1 MKELIKVIS
10 KKLLLWSIVF
20 NTIYSIAD
28 YGEAFALSYFGTSP
42 LTLDKIIKLTVAVVI
57 AYLIMLITS
66 KIASYI
72 DNVNEVKSKTAIQ
85 KYYFEKVQSMT
96 MEKIAE
102 THTGYIHTLIL
113 EVSDLFMNLVWL
125 FSISVLPLII
135 GTTSILLMVC
145 KQSIITGIICLVIGF
160 LAVYLKYKM
169 MSKKQKY
176 DKQVRKEKSRYNAT
190 FIDFVQNI
198 ITVRKL
204 NINEFCKN
212 KISKNSER
220 YLKTTKVNEIKR
232 SYMNAV
238 FTGLMNLLY
247 FVVLISTI
255 IMVKNGEDGLPY
267 LLFYMAA
274 LGKLYIELNNI
285 VKLIDITV
293 RFKGAKEQLDNYFK
307 GSTKVELIDKYN
319 NVKLTNVIFSYTKDS
334 TKIKIPEFI
343 LNKGDKISIM
353 GESGQGKTTTM
364 NILAGLFPLSK
375 GELKIDGKTV
385 MNKRLDLV
393 FVSQEVDLFDL
404 SIRDNLCLGKEIP
417 EEKIMQL
424 LDEAGL
430 MNWYKELPN
439 GLETIVGEKGIKLS
453 AGQKQRLNLIR
464 GILIDKELYFFDE
477 PTSNLDIVSEEKI
490 ISMIKKYLNNK
501 TYVIITH
508 RPKIKELC
516 NRHYVFE
523 EHMMKEV
530 ITL

>member
-220 YLKTTKVNEIKR
+220 YLKTTKVNEIK
-232 SYMNAV
+232 
-238 FTGLMNLLY
+238 
-247 FVVLISTI
+247 
-255 IMVKNGEDGLPY
+255 
-267 LLFYMAA
+267 
-274 LGKLYIELNNI
+274 
-285 VKLIDITV
+285 
-293 RFKGAKEQLDNYFK
+293 
-307 GSTKVELIDKYN
+307 
-319 NVKLTNVIFSYTKDS
+319 
-334 TKIKIPEFI
+334 
-343 LNKGDKISIM
+343 
-353 GESGQGKTTTM
+353 
-364 NILAGLFPLSK
+364 
-375 GELKIDGKTV
+375 
-385 MNKRLDLV
+385 
-393 FVSQEVDLFDL
+393 
-404 SIRDNLCLGKEIP
+404 
-417 EEKIMQL
+417 
-424 LDEAGL
+424 
-430 MNWYKELPN
+430 
-439 GLETIVGEKGIKLS
+439 
-453 AGQKQRLNLIR
+453 
-464 GILIDKELYFFDE
+464 
-477 PTSNLDIVSEEKI
+477 
-490 ISMIKKYLNNK
+490 
-501 TYVIITH
+501 
-508 RPKIKELC
+508 
-516 NRHYVFE
+516 
-523 EHMMKEV
+523 
-530 ITL
+530 